1 MSSRGA
7 GHASPAAM
15 SKHNVNPDHYK
26 VAGRERQGEDI
37 LQARNKQKL
46 AQSAVRERFEKRQA
60 VPAGTSPADPS
71 ACPSEPSVASARQ
84 ESGSSG
90 EMAPEPGEKPASGR
104 RAAAPARKSTAAARS
119 RKGAPAAK
127 KRTASSTKTR

>member
-1 MSSRGA
+1 
-7 GHASPAAM
+7 M

-46 AQSAVRERFEKRQA
+46 AQSLVRERFEMRQA

-71 ACPSEPSVASARQ
+71 AFPSAPSVASARQ

-90 EMAPEPGEKPASGR
+90 ATPPEPGEGPSLQVIPFSTTHYGR
-104 RAAAPARKSTAAARS
+104 VVVIA
-119 RKGAPAAK
+119 
-127 KRTASSTKTR
+127 TRPS